1 MKLTLYRMATSLGGP
16 FIRYYLNKR
25 LKAGKEDAERFSE
38 RLGTPSL
45 PRPKGKLL
53 WIHAASV
60 GESLSVLP
68 LIERFEKDQAN
79 WQILITTGTVTSAK
93 LMESRLPKNARHQY
107 VPVDRVAY
115 VRPFLEHW
123 KPDLALW
130 MESEFWPNLVIESRA
145 RAIPM
150 VLVNG
155 RMSNRS
161 YEKWTKS
168 RAMIQRIL
176 ASFRL
181 ILAQSETD
189 GERFKDL
196 GAKAVDTPGN
206 LKFACDPLPANTD
219 DLDKLSQHIGD
230 RPVWLA
236 SSTHAGEEA
245 ICGRLQAKLKTEI
258 KGLLTIIVPR
268 HPARGIEVAAE
279 LAAQDLNVCLRSQ
292 NQDIT
297 PQTDVYIADTMG
309 ELGLFYRLCPV
320 VYIGKTLVKG
330 GGQNPIEPAQ
340 LKCALIFGP
349 DMTNFTAIAEKL
361 TAGQGAVTI
370 QNEDDLGSTIHMLLT
385 DKKTQTKMAKS
396 AEKIATSEAH
406 VLDRILDK
414 LSPFLNDLDTK

>member
-25 LKAGKEDAERFSE
+25 LQAGKEDAERFSE
-38 RLGTPSL
+38 RLGIASL
-45 PRPKGKLL
+45 PRPAGKLL

-68 LIERFEKDQAN
+68 LIERLEKDQPD

-93 LMESRLPKNARHQY
+93 LMADRLPKNARHQY

-150 VLVNG
+150 VVLNG

-161 YEKWTKS
+161 YEKWGKS
-168 RAMIQRIL
+168 RAMIGRL
-176 ASFRL
+176 LSSFRL
-181 ILAQSETD
+181 VLAQSETD
-189 GERFKDL
+189 GERFSDL
-196 GAKAVDTPGN
+196 GAKAVAVPGN
-206 LKFACDPLPANTD
+206 LKFACDLLPADKD
-219 DLDKLSQHIGD
+219 DLQTLHDQIGD

-245 ICGRLQAKLKTEI
+245 LCGWLQAKLKTDI
-258 KGLLTIIVPR
+258 NGLLTIIVPR
-268 HPARGIEVAAE
+268 HPARGEEVS
-279 LAAQDLNVCLRSQ
+279 AQLREQGLNVSVRSQ
-292 NQDIT
+292 NQNIT
-297 PQTDVYIADTMG
+297 SDTDVYIADTMG
-309 ELGLFYRLCPV
+309 ELGLFYRLCSTV
-320 VYIGKTLVKG
+320 FIGKTLVKG

-349 DMTNFTAIAEKL
+349 DMTNFMDIADKL
-361 TAGQGAVTI
+361 INADGAVTV
-370 QNEDDLGSTIHMLLT
+370 QNEDELAATVLRLLT
-385 DKKTQTKMAKS
+385 NKKAQIKMAKA

-406 VLDRILDK
+406 VLDRVLDE
-414 LSPFLNDLDTK
+414 LSPFLNFTEKN

>member
-60 GESLSVLP
+60 GESLSALP
-68 LIERFEKDQAN
+68 LIERFEKDQPD

-93 LMESRLPKNARHQY
+93 LMGERLPKNAHHQY
-107 VPVDRVAY
+107 VPVDRVSY
-115 VRPFLEHW
+115 VRSFLEHW

-145 RAIPM
+145 RAVPM
-150 VLVNG
+150 VVLNG

-161 YEKWTKS
+161 YEKWGKS
-168 RAMIQRIL
+168 RAMIQRL
-176 ASFRL
+176 LSSFRL
-181 ILAQSETD
+181 VLAQSETD
-189 GERFKDL
+189 GQRFSAL
-196 GAKAVDTPGN
+196 GAKAVATPGN
-206 LKFACDPLPANTD
+206 LKFACDPLPAD
-219 DLDKLSQHIGD
+219 EEDLQQLRQHIKD
-230 RPVWLA
+230 RAVWLA

-245 ICGRLQAKLKTEI
+245 LCGRLQAKLKTDI
-258 KGLLTIIVPR
+258 PGLLTIIVPR
-268 HPARGIEVAAE
+268 HPQRGEEVATE
-279 LAAQDLNVCLRSQ
+279 LKQQGLNVSVRSKDQ
-292 NQDIT
+292 NIMPD
-297 PQTDVYIADTMG
+297 TDVYIADTMG

-320 VYIGKTLVKG
+320 VFIGKTLVKG

-349 DMTNFTAIAEKL
+349 DMTNFMNIANKL
-361 TAGQGAVTI
+361 INAHGALTV
-370 QNEDDLGSTIHMLLT
+370 QNEDELGSTVQRLL
-385 DKKTQTKMAKS
+385 DDEKTQIKMATA

-406 VLDRILDK
+406 VLDRIFDE
-414 LSPFLNDLDTK
+414 LSPFLKNLDTK